1 MKRPNWLIFTF
12 ITCCSAWA
20 LTLPAQTDKGK
31 KPPVD
36 YLFKK
41 EASGGARITQNGFTI
56 TGQFGWIKNIYSTT
70 FIEGEYF
77 YHHNYQFKKI
87 KSPIADGRDF
97 YFGVQNRL
105 HTLRFGAGYKRT
117 LADKSEQKGVRLSL
131 QASGG
136 FSLALLK
143 PYYLSLY
150 YPDGPDSIPIFRDER
165 YTEANAERFIDR
177 RFIAEASPEYLG
189 MNQMQLVPG
198 AHGKLSL
205 EFDFGKRDAFIA
217 TMETG
222 VIFDVYYKRLP
233 LVINDTNR
241 MYMGSIFVGFRLGKR
256 W

>member
-1 MKRPNWLIFTF
+1 MKHPNWPLSI
-12 ITCCSAWA
+12 SLAWC
-20 LTLPAQTDKGK
+20 LGISLVLPAQKNNTKR
-31 KPPVD
+31 PPVD

-56 TGQFGWIKNIYSTT
+56 VGQFGWIKNIYSTT

-105 HTLRFGAGYKRT
+105 HALRFGAGYKRT

-136 FSLALLK
+136 ISLALLK
-143 PYYLSLY
+143 PYYLSIY
-150 YPDGPDSIPIFRDER
+150 YPDGPDSIPVFRDEK
-165 YTEANAERFIDR
+165 YTDANAERFIDR

-189 MNQMQLVPG
+189 MNEMEVIPG

-217 TMETG
+217 TLETG

-241 MYMGSIFVGFRLGKR
+241 MYSGSFFVGFRLGKR

>member
-1 MKRPNWLIFTF
+1 MIRFIAVIF
-12 ITCCSAWA
+12 S
-20 LTLPAQTDKGK
+20 TLFFLLHMVFPAVAQNMVK

-36 YLFKK
+36 YLFKR
-41 EASGGARITQNGFTI
+41 EASGGVRVTHNGFTI
-56 TGQFGWIKNIYSTT
+56 LGQYGWIKNIYGAP
-70 FIEGEYF
+70 FIEAEYF

-87 KSPIADGRDF
+87 KSPLSNGRDF

-105 HTLRFGAGYKRT
+105 HVIRLGGGYKRT

-136 FSLALLK
+136 ISLALLK

-150 YPDGPDSIPIFRDER
+150 YPDGPDSIPVFRDEK
-165 YTEANAERFIDR
+165 YTEANANRFIDR
-177 RFIAEASPEYLG
+177 RFIAEASPDYLG
-189 MNQMQLVPG
+189 MNEIQVVPG

-205 EFDFGKRDAFIA
+205 EFDFGSRDAFIA
-217 TMETG
+217 TLETG
-222 VIFDVYYKRLP
+222 VIVDLYYKRLP

-241 MYMGSIFVGFRLGKR
+241 MYMGSFFIGVRLGKR